1 MFEKAYLCLL
11 MASFLFALGFAVVFI
26 RKSIIAIL
34 IGLELLLNAAAI
46 TFMTFNRYVVGK
58 SDGQVFS
65 LFIIMVAAAEA
76 AVVLAIVIR
85 LFQTKESIHVDEM
98 SELKN

>member
-1 MFEKAYLCLL
+1 MFEKAYLCLVL
-11 MASFLFALGFAVVFI
+11 ASFLFSLGFAVIFI

-34 IGLELLLNAAAI
+34 IGLELLLKAAAI
-46 TFMTFNRYVVGK
+46 TFMTLNRYVVGK

-76 AVVLAIVIR
+76 AVVLAIIIR

-98 SELKN
+98 SELRN